1 MNYLI
6 AAADRFER
14 VDDPYKHG
22 RVCFKCTHNFF
33 ERLDLVRISE
43 DPAFLFIHNMIIY
56 FKG

>member
-14 VDDPYKHG
+14 VDDPFKLG
-22 RVCFKCTHNFF
+22 RICFKSTHAFY

-43 DPAFLFIHNMIIY
+43 DPTFLFIHDMIIY